1 MIPPE
6 IDQPLP
12 KILLSLRFR
21 DYKALILRLFD
32 RFNRHN
38 TTLTGAGVAFYL
50 LLSLFPALAA
60 LVSIFGLVSDPDIIA
75 EQIQAL
81 QGTVPDSV
89 TQILG
94 RQAISL
100 ASQASGA
107 LGWGAILGLVISVW
121 SANKGTKA
129 FIQAMNVINETY
141 ESRRFLWLTAQSL
154 LITFIS
160 LMVGI
165 TMLVAIVVVPPL
177 LNALITNKIWDT
189 IAFVAKWPFMVVI
202 MSLCFSY
209 LYRYAPSIKDPGRK
223 AVLPGAVLATAG
235 WFVISLGFSI
245 YADNFSNYNET
256 YGALAGV
263 AIFFVWLLLSS
274 VAVLMGAELNLALWH
289 VLAEREA
296 RRHPP
301 AEPEEVT
308 EPEDVPAGDTGV

>member
-21 DYKALILRLFD
+21 DYKALIFRLID
-32 RFNRHN
+32 RFGRHN
-38 TTLTGAGVAFYL
+38 ITLTSAGVAFYL
-50 LLSLFPALAA
+50 LLSLFPAMAA
-60 LVSIFGLVSDPDIIA
+60 LVSLFGLVADPDVIA
-75 EQIQAL
+75 EQIRAL

-107 LGWGAILGLVISVW
+107 LGWGAILGLLISVW
-121 SANKGTKA
+121 SANRGTKA
-129 FIQAMNVINETY
+129 FIQAMNVIYETF
-141 ESRRFLWLTAQSL
+141 ESRKFLWLTAQSL

-160 LMVGI
+160 LMIGI
-165 TMLVAIVVVPPL
+165 TMLVAIVVVPPV
-177 LNALITNKIWDT
+177 LNAILTSKTWDM
-189 IAFVAKWPFMVVI
+189 IAFVAKWPIMIVI

-209 LYRYAPSIKDPGRK
+209 LYRFAPSVKDPGRK
-223 AVLPGAVLATAG
+223 SVLPGAVLATAG
-235 WFVISLGFSI
+235 WFFISLGFSI
-245 YADNFSNYNET
+245 YADNFGNYNET

-296 RRHPP
+296 ERNPP
-301 AEPEEVT
+301 AEPKEMRD
-308 EPEDVPAGDTGV
+308 PEDVPAGDTGV